1 MSALHGLRR
10 EWWLTHRES
19 HGHGDVAHATDT
31 IVRFVHDVVGRG
43 SSGGGVPHA
52 RREDGITRRVRSR
65 VWLRIRGRSDC
76 RAGLSGAGVVAAN
89 TEEEDARTDEAAA
102 VTARSR

>member
-10 EWWLTHRES
+10 KWWITQSARGGQLH
-19 HGHGDVAHATDT
+19 VAHETNT
-31 IVRFVHDVVGRG
+31 IVRSLHDVVGRG
-43 SSGGGVPHA
+43 SSGGGVSDA

-89 TEEEDARTDEAAA
+89 TEEEDARTDQN
-102 VTARSR
+102 